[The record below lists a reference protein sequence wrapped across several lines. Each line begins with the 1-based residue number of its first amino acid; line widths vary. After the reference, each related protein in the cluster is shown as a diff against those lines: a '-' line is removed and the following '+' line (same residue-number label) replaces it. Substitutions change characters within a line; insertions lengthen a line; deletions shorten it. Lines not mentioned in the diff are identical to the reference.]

1 MELLSEPRRPSMHP
15 AVMFAPYLERY
26 SEWSPFVTAWGK
38 QSSPVNVGAYGTGHG
53 SGRGSDLGVAA
64 S

>member
-1 MELLSEPRRPSMHP
+1 MELLSEPRRPSTHP

-26 SEWSPFVTAWGK
+26 REWSPFVVSWTK
-38 QSSPVNVGAYGTGHG
+38 GAIPGTG
-53 SGRGSDLGVAA
+53 DLEAAA